1 MSGQNIGDLSGE
13 ILADRYQC
21 DRRLGK
27 QAGRQTLLARD
38 LKTQQ
43 QVVVKLLSFSSDF
56 NWEDLKLFE
65 REVETLKSLSHP
77 AIPRY
82 LDSFEI
88 DTPNRKGFALVQT
101 YIKAKSLQEY
111 LSDGR
116 TFSEREVKQLA
127 TALLDILA
135 YLHQRH
141 PPVIHRDIKP
151 SNILLKNRSVN
162 RVGEVYLVD
171 FGAVQ
176 TLATQQGKT
185 VTVVGT
191 YGYMP
196 PEQFGGRAVPASDLY
211 GLGATLIALI
221 TKQHPADLPQ
231 QDLQIEFEQFTQLS
245 PGFTNWLKRMTHPSL
260 ERRPASVQIAKEGL
274 EKPQEI
280 NKYSLPLRQGK
291 TVDTFSWFWFMIR
304 RSTWMGTLAIGAC
317 GALYSTFLMLGLGPI
332 LDNTF
337 LILGLGT
344 ILGGGLLGVSIGWRV
359 GLVNGII
366 LAIVTRLWFYPLTN
380 PNLHRQILT
389 AISIGLCTL
398 TTMAFLLPMVEG
410 SVNLD
415 GNPIMFSSEYIIFVL
430 APSLIIVTYLWFN
443 PLTNPNLHRQI
454 LTAISIG
461 LCTLTTMD
469 FLLPMVEGAVNLDGN
484 PIMSS
489 SEYIIFVLAP
499 SLITGMSMGATSQSI
514 ARWYQKES
522 EL

>member
-1 MSGQNIGDLSGE
+1 MSGQNIGDLSRE

-77 AIPRY
+77 AIPPY

-101 YIKAKSLQEY
+101 YIEAKSLQEY

-116 TFSEREVKQLA
+116 TFSESEVTQLA

-135 YLHQRH
+135 YLHQRQ

-151 SNILLKNRSVN
+151 SNILLKNRSGN
-162 RVGEVYLVD
+162 SVGEVYLVD

-211 GLGATLIALI
+211 SLGATLIALI

-245 PGFTNWLKRMTHPSL
+245 PAFTNWLKWMTHPSL
-260 ERRPASVQIAKEGL
+260 ERRPASVQIAKEVL
-274 EKPQEI
+274 EKPQTI
-280 NKYSLPLRQGK
+280 NKYSQTLRQGK
-291 TVDTFSWFWFMIR
+291 TVDTSSLFSNAIVHSI
-304 RSTWMGTLAIGAC
+304 STGILAIGAGSAIICIILWGSYETMIVAGIC
-317 GALYSTFLMLGLGPI
+317 GVILALPLGLA
-332 LDNTF
+332 
-337 LILGLGT
+337 
-344 ILGGGLLGVSIGWRV
+344 
-359 GLVNGII
+359 NGII
-366 LAIVTRLWFYPLTN
+366 AAIVTRLWFFPLTN
-380 PNLHRQILT
+380 PQLHRQVLN
-389 AISIGLCTL
+389 AISIVLFTSQTSIFLWSLIEDFNDEKTWDIINDGELS
-398 TTMAFLLPMVEG
+398 MSNIIFLL
-410 SVNLD
+410 
-415 GNPIMFSSEYIIFVL
+415 
-430 APSLIIVTYLWFN
+430 A
-443 PLTNPNLHRQI
+443 
-454 LTAISIG
+454 
-461 LCTLTTMD
+461 
-469 FLLPMVEGAVNLDGN
+469 
-484 PIMSS
+484 
-489 SEYIIFVLAP
+489 
-499 SLITGMSMGATSQSI
+499 
-514 ARWYQKES
+514 
-522 EL
+522 

>member
-1 MSGQNIGDLSGE
+1 MSGQNIGDLSKE
-13 ILADRYQC
+13 ILANRYKC

-77 AIPRY
+77 AIPQY

-88 DTPNRKGFALVQT
+88 DTPSRKGFALVQT

-116 TFSEREVKQLA
+116 TFSESEVKQLA
-127 TALLDILA
+127 TALLDILG
-135 YLHQRH
+135 YLHQRQ

-151 SNILLKNRSVN
+151 SNILLKNRSGN
-162 RVGEVYLVD
+162 SVGEVYLVD

-245 PGFTNWLKRMTHPSL
+245 PGFTSWLKWMTHPSL
-260 ERRPASVQIAKEGL
+260 ERRSASVQIAKKVL
-274 EKPQEI
+274 EKPQQI
-280 NKYSLPLRQGK
+280 DKYSLPLRQGK
-291 TVDTFSWFWFMIR
+291 TVSTANLFWNAIWRNTLTGILAVVFFHAAICIFMSIFTQIDPGSR
-304 RSTWMGTLAIGAC
+304 DETTMYLRMVFLIG
-317 GALYSTFLMLGLGPI
+317 LLPGLG
-332 LDNTF
+332 
-337 LILGLGT
+337 
-344 ILGGGLLGVSIGWRV
+344 
-359 GLVNGII
+359 NGII
-366 LAIVTRLWFYPLTN
+366 VGIVTRLWFFPLTN
-380 PNLHRQILT
+380 PKLHRQVLN
-389 AISIGLCTL
+389 AISIALCI
-398 TTMAFLLPMVEG
+398 
-410 SVNLD
+410 SIN
-415 GNPIMFSSEYIIFVL
+415 IVL
-430 APSLIIVTYLWFN
+430 AQMSKIWDWQYHIVSGLLLSII
-443 PLTNPNLHRQI
+443 PLLLMQATNKY
-454 LTAISIG
+454 
-461 LCTLTTMD
+461 
-469 FLLPMVEGAVNLDGN
+469 F
-484 PIMSS
+484 
-489 SEYIIFVLAP
+489 
-499 SLITGMSMGATSQSI
+499 
-514 ARWYQKES
+514 ARWYQQES

>member
-1 MSGQNIGDLSGE
+1 MSGQKIGDLSQE
-13 ILADRYQC
+13 ILANRYKC

-77 AIPRY
+77 AIPQY

-88 DTPNRKGFALVQT
+88 DTPSRKGFALVQT
-101 YIKAKSLQEY
+101 YIQAKSLQEY

-116 TFSEREVKQLA
+116 TFSENEVKQLA

-135 YLHQRH
+135 YLHQRQ

-151 SNILLKNRSVN
+151 SNILLKNRSGN
-162 RVGEVYLVD
+162 SVGEVYLVD

-231 QDLQIEFEQFTQLS
+231 QDLQLEFEQFTELS
-245 PGFTNWLKRMTHPSL
+245 PAFTSWLKWMTHPSL
-260 ERRPASVQIAKEGL
+260 DRRPASVQIAKEVL
-274 EKPQEI
+274 VKPREI
-280 NKYSLPLRQGK
+280 NKYALPLRQGK
-291 TVDTFSWFWFMIR
+291 IVKTGELFWNATWL
-304 RSTWMGTLAIGAC
+304 STLTGILAFVATHAPMLLTTLS
-317 GALYSTFLMLGLGPI
+317 YSDQFRIPTESFFLTLLMGLG
-332 LDNTF
+332 
-337 LILGLGT
+337 
-344 ILGGGLLGVSIGWRV
+344 
-359 GLVNGII
+359 NGII
-366 LAIVTRLWFYPLTN
+366 VGIVTRLWFFPLTN
-380 PNLHRQILT
+380 PKLHRQVLNT
-389 AISIGLCTL
+389 ISIVLCIPT
-398 TTMAFLLPMVEG
+398 
-410 SVNLD
+410 N
-415 GNPIMFSSEYIIFVL
+415 IVL
-430 APSLIIVTYLWFN
+430 AQMIEAWWSSHYNIFWLLVHSIIVILFVQA
-443 PLTNPNLHRQI
+443 TNKYF
-454 LTAISIG
+454 T
-461 LCTLTTMD
+461 
-469 FLLPMVEGAVNLDGN
+469 
-484 PIMSS
+484 
-489 SEYIIFVLAP
+489 
-499 SLITGMSMGATSQSI
+499 
-514 ARWYQKES
+514 RWYQQES

>member
-1 MSGQNIGDLSGE
+1 MSGQNIGNLSSE
-13 ILADRYQC
+13 ILANRYKC

-77 AIPRY
+77 AIPQY

-88 DTPNRKGFALVQT
+88 DTPSRKGFALVQT
-101 YIKAKSLQEY
+101 YIAAKSLQEY

-116 TFSEREVKQLA
+116 TFSESEVKQLA
-127 TALLDILA
+127 TALLDILG
-135 YLHQRH
+135 YLHQRQ

-151 SNILLKNRSVN
+151 SNILLKNRSGN
-162 RVGEVYLVD
+162 SVGEVYLVD

-231 QDLQIEFEQFTQLS
+231 QDLQIEFEQFTKLT
-245 PGFTNWLKRMTHPSL
+245 PAFTSWLKWMTNPSL
-260 ERRPASVQIAKEGL
+260 ERRPASVQIAKEVL
-274 EKPQEI
+274 EKPRTI
-280 NKYSLPLRQGK
+280 NKYSLPLRQGIR
-291 TVDTFSWFWFMIR
+291 VSSFRLFWNAIWRNFLPGTAGVVFFQIAIWIFMSIFG
-304 RSTWMGTLAIGAC
+304 SIHQVSVNDITMFLTIFVFI
-317 GALYSTFLMLGLGPI
+317 ALLGLG
-332 LDNTF
+332 
-337 LILGLGT
+337 
-344 ILGGGLLGVSIGWRV
+344 S
-359 GLVNGII
+359 GII
-366 LAIVTRLWFYPLTN
+366 VGIVTRLWFFPLTN
-380 PNLHRQILT
+380 PKLHRQVLN
-389 AISIGLCTL
+389 AISIALC
-398 TTMAFLLPMVEG
+398 
-410 SVNLD
+410 
-415 GNPIMFSSEYIIFVL
+415 
-430 APSLIIVTYLWFN
+430 
-443 PLTNPNLHRQI
+443 
-454 LTAISIG
+454 ISINIFLAQYNILSG
-461 LCTLTTMD
+461 LLSSII
-469 FLLPMVEGAVNLDGN
+469 LLLLMQAANK
-484 PIMSS
+484 
-489 SEYIIFVLAP
+489 YF
-499 SLITGMSMGATSQSI
+499 
-514 ARWYQKES
+514 ARWYQQES

>member
-1 MSGQNIGDLSGE
+1 MSAQNIGDVSKE

-27 QAGRQTLLARD
+27 QAGRQTLLAHD
-38 LKTQQ
+38 LITQQ

-65 REVETLKSLSHP
+65 REVETLKFLSHP

-101 YIKAKSLQEY
+101 YIEAKSLQEY

-116 TFSEREVKQLA
+116 TFSESEVKQLA

-135 YLHQRH
+135 YLHQRQ

-151 SNILLKNRSVN
+151 SNILLKNRSGN
-162 RVGEVYLVD
+162 SVGEVYLVD

-231 QDLQIEFEQFTQLS
+231 QDLQIEFEQITQLS
-245 PGFTNWLKRMTHPSL
+245 PGFTNWLKWMTHPSL
-260 ERRPASVQIAKEGL
+260 ERRPPSVQIAKEVL
-274 EKPQEI
+274 EKPQTI
-280 NKYSLPLRQGK
+280 NKYSLPLKQGN
-291 TVDTFSWFWFMIR
+291 TLNTFSLYGNAIW
-304 RSTWMGTLAIGAC
+304 RSTATGTLAIGTWVAI
-317 GALYSTFLMLGLGPI
+317 YSTLLSPLMGKNIGGFQGILLG
-332 LDNTF
+332 
-337 LILGLGT
+337 LILGLG
-344 ILGGGLLGVSIGWRV
+344 
-359 GLVNGII
+359 NGII
-366 LAIVTRLWFYPLTN
+366 LGIVTRLCFFPLTN
-380 PNLHRQILT
+380 RKLHRQVLT
-389 AISIGLCTL
+389 AISIVFCTC
-398 TTMAFLLPMVEG
+398 T
-410 SVNLD
+410 S
-415 GNPIMFSSEYIIFVL
+415 IIFYIKAGPDERFIL
-430 APSLIIVTYLWFN
+430 SYYNYNYYFSMCILLPSLI
-443 PLTNPNLHRQI
+443 
-454 LTAISIG
+454 AG
-461 LCTLTTMD
+461 LL
-469 FLLPMVEGAVNLDGN
+469 
-484 PIMSS
+484 
-489 SEYIIFVLAP
+489 
-499 SLITGMSMGATSQSI
+499 MGAITDSI
-514 ARWYQKES
+514 TRWYRKAS
-522 EL
+522 RL

>member
-1 MSGQNIGDLSGE
+1 MSGQKIGDLSGE

-65 REVETLKSLSHP
+65 REVETLKSLSHV

-101 YIKAKSLQEY
+101 YIEAKSLQEY

-116 TFSEREVKQLA
+116 TFSESEVKQLA

-135 YLHQRH
+135 YLHQRQ

-151 SNILLKNRSVN
+151 SNILLKNRSGN
-162 RVGEVYLVD
+162 SVGEVYLVD

-211 GLGATLIALI
+211 SLGATLIALI

-231 QDLQIEFEQFTQLS
+231 QDLQLEFEQFTQLS
-245 PGFTNWLKRMTHPSL
+245 PAFTNWLKWMTVPSL
-260 ERRPASVQIAKEGL
+260 ERRPASVQIAKEVL
-274 EKPQEI
+274 QKPQQI
-280 NKYSLPLRQGK
+280 NKYSLRVRQG
-291 TVDTFSWFWFMIR
+291 IR
-304 RSTWMGTLAIGAC
+304 VSASSFAKKALSDSTWTGVRSVGVCAGI
-317 GALYSTFLMLGLGPI
+317 YSTFILPI
-332 LDNTF
+332 
-337 LILGLGT
+337 LGT
-344 ILGGGLLGVSIGWRV
+344 IIGGIV
-359 GLVNGII
+359 GLFIGFLVGWINGII
-366 LAIVTRLWFYPLTN
+366 VQFVTDRWFAPLTN
-380 PNLHRQILT
+380 PKLYRQVLT
-389 AISIGLCTL
+389 TISIVICTL
-398 TTMAFLLPMVEG
+398 TSIIFFLPLANTIV
-410 SVNLD
+410 SLKHND
-415 GNPIMFSSEYIIFVL
+415 DASISITNSRDYIIFVL
-430 APSLIIVTYLWFN
+430 V
-443 PLTNPNLHRQI
+443 
-454 LTAISIG
+454 
-461 LCTLTTMD
+461 
-469 FLLPMVEGAVNLDGN
+469 
-484 PIMSS
+484 
-489 SEYIIFVLAP
+489 P
-499 SLITGMSMGATSQSI
+499 SLITGLSMGATSKSI

-522 EL
+522 GL

>member
-1 MSGQNIGDLSGE
+1 MSGQNIGELSGE

-101 YIKAKSLQEY
+101 YIEAKSLQEY

-116 TFSEREVKQLA
+116 TFSESEVKQLA

-135 YLHQRH
+135 YLHQRQ

-151 SNILLKNRSVN
+151 SNILLKNRSGN
-162 RVGEVYLVD
+162 SVGEVYLVD

-231 QDLQIEFEQFTQLS
+231 KDLQIEFEQFTQLS
-245 PGFTNWLKRMTHPSL
+245 SGFTNWLKWMTHPSL
-260 ERRPASVQIAKEGL
+260 DRRPASVQMAKEVL
-274 EKPQEI
+274 EKPQQI
-280 NKYSLPLRQGK
+280 NHYSLAVKQGN
-291 TVDTFSWFWFMIR
+291 TLNTFSLLGNAIW
-304 RSTWMGTLAIGAC
+304 RSTAIGTLAIGNWVAI
-317 GALYSTFLMLGLGPI
+317 YSTFLFPHMINFGGFQGFLLG
-332 LDNTF
+332 
-337 LILGLGT
+337 LILGLG
-344 ILGGGLLGVSIGWRV
+344 
-359 GLVNGII
+359 NGII
-366 LAIVTRLWFYPLTN
+366 LGIVTRLWFFPLTN
-380 PNLHRQILT
+380 PKLHREVLS
-389 AISIGLCTL
+389 AISIVFCTC
-398 TTMAFLLPMVEG
+398 T
-410 SVNLD
+410 S
-415 GNPIMFSSEYIIFVL
+415 IIFYIKAGPDERFIL
-430 APSLIIVTYLWFN
+430 SYYNYNYYFSMYILLPSLI
-443 PLTNPNLHRQI
+443 
-454 LTAISIG
+454 AG
-461 LCTLTTMD
+461 LL
-469 FLLPMVEGAVNLDGN
+469 
-484 PIMSS
+484 
-489 SEYIIFVLAP
+489 
-499 SLITGMSMGATSQSI
+499 MGAITDSI
-514 ARWYQKES
+514 TRWYRKAS
-522 EL
+522 RL

>member
-1 MSGQNIGDLSGE
+1 MSGQNIGDLSKE

-38 LKTQQ
+38 LITQQ

-65 REVETLKSLSHP
+65 REVETLKSLSHV

-101 YIKAKSLQEY
+101 YIAAKSLQEY

-116 TFSEREVKQLA
+116 TFSESEVKQLA
-127 TALLDILA
+127 AALLDILA
-135 YLHQRH
+135 YLHQRQ

-151 SNILLKNRSVN
+151 SNILLKNRSGN
-162 RVGEVYLVD
+162 SVGEVYLVD

-231 QDLQIEFEQFTQLS
+231 QDLQIEFEQFSQLS
-245 PGFTNWLKRMTHPSL
+245 PGFTNWLKWMTNPSL
-260 ERRPASVQIAKEGL
+260 ERRPASVQIAKEVL

-280 NKYSLPLRQGK
+280 NKYSLPLRQRK
-291 TVDTFSWFWFMIR
+291 TVDTSSLFNN
-304 RSTWMGTLAIGAC
+304 AIGIGTGMGILTVGTCAAIY
-317 GALYSTFLMLGLGPI
+317 GTFVIPVVGTIVGGLIGIFLGL
-332 LDNTF
+332 
-337 LILGLGT
+337 
-344 ILGGGLLGVSIGWRV
+344 LLGIG
-359 GLVNGII
+359 NGII
-366 LAIVTRLWFYPLTN
+366 VGIVTRLWFFPLTN
-380 PNLHRQILT
+380 PKLHRQVLT
-389 AISIGLCTL
+389 AISIVFCTSISIVF
-398 TTMAFLLPMVEG
+398 FLFVIWVLEGILLDALFIFLVMV
-410 SVNLD
+410 
-415 GNPIMFSSEYIIFVL
+415 
-430 APSLIIVTYLWFN
+430 PSLI
-443 PLTNPNLHRQI
+443 
-454 LTAISIG
+454 AG
-461 LCTLTTMD
+461 L
-469 FLLPMVEGAVNLDGN
+469 
-484 PIMSS
+484 
-489 SEYIIFVLAP
+489 
-499 SLITGMSMGATSQSI
+499 SMGVSSKSI

-522 EL
+522 GL

>member
-1 MSGQNIGDLSGE
+1 MSGQNIGDLSKE

-88 DTPNRKGFALVQT
+88 DTPNRKGFALVQS
-101 YIKAKSLQEY
+101 YIEAKSLQEY

-116 TFSEREVKQLA
+116 TFSESEVKQLA

-135 YLHQRH
+135 YLHQRQ

-151 SNILLKNRSVN
+151 SNILLKNRSGN
-162 RVGEVYLVD
+162 SVGEVYLVD

-211 GLGATLIALI
+211 SLGATLIALI

-231 QDLQIEFEQFTQLS
+231 QDLQLEFEQFTQLS
-245 PGFTNWLKRMTHPSL
+245 PGFTHWLKWMTDPSL
-260 ERRPASVQIAKEGL
+260 ERRPASVQIAKEVL
-274 EKPQEI
+274 EKPQTI
-280 NKYSLPLRQGK
+280 NKYSLPLKQGK
-291 TVDTFSWFWFMIR
+291 TVDTFSLFWNAIG
-304 RSTWMGTLAIGAC
+304 RSISIGTLAIVACSVIFYSFLGMGFSGAIV
-317 GALYSTFLMLGLGPI
+317 GGGWGVTLGWPLGLA
-332 LDNTF
+332 
-337 LILGLGT
+337 
-344 ILGGGLLGVSIGWRV
+344 
-359 GLVNGII
+359 NGII
-366 LAIVTRLWFYPLTN
+366 AAIVTRLWFFPLTN
-380 PNLHRQILT
+380 PQRHRQVLN
-389 AISIGLCTL
+389 AISIVLFTSATSILLWPLMEDFIDDGELS
-398 TTMAFLLPMVEG
+398 MSNISFLLA
-410 SVNLD
+410 
-415 GNPIMFSSEYIIFVL
+415 I
-430 APSLIIVTYLWFN
+430 SLI
-443 PLTNPNLHRQI
+443 
-454 LTAISIG
+454 AG
-461 LCTLTTMD
+461 L
-469 FLLPMVEGAVNLDGN
+469 
-484 PIMSS
+484 
-489 SEYIIFVLAP
+489 
-499 SLITGMSMGATSQSI
+499 SMGATSKSI
-514 ARWYQKES
+514 ARWYQKAS
-522 EL
+522 GL

>member
-101 YIKAKSLQEY
+101 YIEAKSLQEY

-116 TFSEREVKQLA
+116 TFSESEVKQLA

-135 YLHQRH
+135 YLHHRH

-151 SNILLKNRSVN
+151 SNILLKNRSGN
-162 RVGEVYLVD
+162 SVGEVYLVD

-211 GLGATLIALI
+211 SLGATLIALI

-231 QDLQIEFEQFTQLS
+231 KDLQLEFEQFTQLS
-245 PGFTNWLKRMTHPSL
+245 SGFTNWLKWMTHPSL
-260 ERRPASVQIAKEGL
+260 ERRPASVQIAKEVL
-274 EKPQEI
+274 EKPQQI
-280 NKYSLPLRQGK
+280 NKYSLPLKQGK
-291 TVDTFSWFWFMIR
+291 TVDTFSLFKNAIG
-304 RSTWMGTLAIGAC
+304 RSISTGSLAIGAC
-317 GALYSTFLMLGLGPI
+317 SVIFYIFLGMGFLGAILGGI
-332 LDNTF
+332 WGV
-337 LILGLGT
+337 ILGLF
-344 ILGGGLLGVSIGWRV
+344 LGLA
-359 GLVNGII
+359 NGII
-366 LAIVTRLWFYPLTN
+366 AALVTRLWFFPLTN
-380 PNLHRQILT
+380 PKLHRQVLN
-389 AISIGLCTL
+389 AISIVLFTSATSIFLWPVMEDLNEEAVRVKDQGAMMMIPHDGGLSL
-398 TTMAFLLPMVEG
+398 
-410 SVNLD
+410 SN
-415 GNPIMFSSEYIIFVL
+415 ISFVL
-430 APSLIIVTYLWFN
+430 AISLIV
-443 PLTNPNLHRQI
+443 
-454 LTAISIG
+454 G
-461 LCTLTTMD
+461 L
-469 FLLPMVEGAVNLDGN
+469 
-484 PIMSS
+484 
-489 SEYIIFVLAP
+489 
-499 SLITGMSMGATSQSI
+499 SMGATSKSI
-514 ARWYQKES
+514 ARWYQKAS
-522 EL
+522 GL

>member
-1 MSGQNIGDLSGE
+1 MSGQKIGDLSGE

-101 YIKAKSLQEY
+101 YIEAKSLQEY

-116 TFSEREVKQLA
+116 TFSESEAQQLA

-135 YLHQRH
+135 YLHQRQ

-151 SNILLKNRSVN
+151 SNILLKNRSGN
-162 RVGEVYLVD
+162 SVGEVYLVD

-231 QDLQIEFEQFTQLS
+231 KDLQLEFEQFTQLS
-245 PGFTNWLKRMTHPSL
+245 PGFTNWLKWMTHPSL
-260 ERRPASVQIAKEGL
+260 DRRPASFQIAKEVL
-274 EKPQEI
+274 EKPQQI
-280 NKYSLPLRQGK
+280 NQYSLPLRQGK
-291 TVDTFSWFWFMIR
+291 TVDTWSLFRNAID
-304 RSTWMGTLAIGAC
+304 RSTDMGTLAVGAC
-317 GALYSTFLMLGLGPI
+317 AAIYSTFVIPVLGTIVGGFIGIFLGLLLGLG
-332 LDNTF
+332 
-337 LILGLGT
+337 
-344 ILGGGLLGVSIGWRV
+344 
-359 GLVNGII
+359 NGII
-366 LAIVTRLWFYPLTN
+366 VGIITRLWFFPLTN
-380 PNLHRQILT
+380 PKLHRQVLT
-389 AISIGLCTL
+389 AISIVLCTL
-398 TTMAFLLPMVEG
+398 TSMVFFFIGNAIIEG
-410 SVNLD
+410 
-415 GNPIMFSSEYIIFVL
+415 IMNVSPSPNIYMDIIFLL
-430 APSLIIVTYLWFN
+430 APSLI
-443 PLTNPNLHRQI
+443 
-454 LTAISIG
+454 AG
-461 LCTLTTMD
+461 L
-469 FLLPMVEGAVNLDGN
+469 
-484 PIMSS
+484 
-489 SEYIIFVLAP
+489 
-499 SLITGMSMGATSQSI
+499 SMGASSKSI
-514 ARWYQKES
+514 ARWYQIES
-522 EL
+522 GL

>member
-1 MSGQNIGDLSGE
+1 MSGQNIGGLLGE
-13 ILADRYQC
+13 ILANRYKC

-56 NWEDLKLFE
+56 NWEDLKLFQ

-77 AIPRY
+77 AIPQY

-88 DTPNRKGFALVQT
+88 DTPSRKGFALVQS
-101 YIKAKSLQEY
+101 YIEAKSLQEY

-116 TFSEREVKQLA
+116 TFSENEVKQIA

-135 YLHQRH
+135 YLHQRQ

-151 SNILLKNRSVN
+151 SNILLKNRSGN
-162 RVGEVYLVD
+162 SVGEVYLVD

-211 GLGATLIALI
+211 SLGATLIALI

-231 QDLQIEFEQFTQLS
+231 QDLQIEFEQFTELS
-245 PGFTNWLKRMTHPSL
+245 PGFTSWLKWLTHPSL
-260 ERRPASVQIAKEGL
+260 ERRPADVQSAKEVLG
-274 EKPQEI
+274 KPQKI

-291 TVDTFSWFWFMIR
+291 TVSTDELFWNAMEYG
-304 RSTWMGTLAIGAC
+304 TWRAILAVGAC
-317 GALYSTFLMLGLGPI
+317 GGIYSIFFIGVLGATMVVFLGIFFGLLLGLG
-332 LDNTF
+332 
-337 LILGLGT
+337 
-344 ILGGGLLGVSIGWRV
+344 
-359 GLVNGII
+359 NGII
-366 LAIVTRLWFYPLTN
+366 IVIVTRLFFYPLTN
-380 PNLHRQILT
+380 PKLHRQVLA
-389 AISIGLCTL
+389 AISIILSTL
-398 TTMAFLLPMVEG
+398 T
-410 SVNLD
+410 
-415 GNPIMFSSEYIIFVL
+415 IIIFMRLKISNYFNDMTVAFVIDAIL
-430 APSLIIVTYLWFN
+430 PSLIG
-443 PLTNPNLHRQI
+443 
-454 LTAISIG
+454 G
-461 LCTLTTMD
+461 LLM
-469 FLLPMVEGAVNLDGN
+469 GVN
-484 PIMSS
+484 SK
-489 SEYIIFVLAP
+489 YF
-499 SLITGMSMGATSQSI
+499 

-522 EL
+522 GL

>member
-1 MSGQNIGDLSGE
+1 MSGQNIGDLSKE

-38 LKTQQ
+38 LETQQ

-77 AIPRY
+77 AIPQY

-88 DTPNRKGFALVQT
+88 DTPSRKGFALVQT
-101 YIKAKSLQEY
+101 YIEAKSLQEY

-116 TFSEREVKQLA
+116 TFSENEVKQLA

-135 YLHQRH
+135 YLHQRQ

-151 SNILLKNRSVN
+151 SNILLKNRSGN
-162 RVGEVYLVD
+162 SVGEVYLVD

-231 QDLQIEFEQFTQLS
+231 QDLQLEFEQFTQLS
-245 PGFTNWLKRMTHPSL
+245 PGFTNWLKWMTHPSL
-260 ERRPASVQIAKEGL
+260 DRRPASVQIAKEVL
-274 EKPQEI
+274 EKPQTI
-280 NKYSLPLRQGK
+280 NKYSLPLKQGRR
-291 TVDTFSWFWFMIR
+291 VDTGEFFCDAIW
-304 RSTWMGTLAIGAC
+304 RSIGAGTVSV
-317 GALYSTFLMLGLGPI
+317 GACAAIYGTFFFPIFGTIAGGILGIFLGL
-332 LDNTF
+332 
-337 LILGLGT
+337 
-344 ILGGGLLGVSIGWRV
+344 LLGF
-359 GLVNGII
+359 LNGII
-366 LAIVTRLWFYPLTN
+366 IAIVTRLYFSPLTN
-380 PNLHRQILT
+380 PKLNRQVIT
-389 AISIGLCTL
+389 AIGTGICTL
-398 TTMAFLLPMVEG
+398 ISLGFFIVFDPGKVVSFFLASFMIHYDVSLHSYTP
-410 SVNLD
+410 SLYD
-415 GNPIMFSSEYIIFVL
+415 RIFFIF
-430 APSLIIVTYLWFN
+430 APSLIAGI
-443 PLTNPNLHRQI
+443 
-454 LTAISIG
+454 
-461 LCTLTTMD
+461 
-469 FLLPMVEGAVNLDGN
+469 
-484 PIMSS
+484 
-489 SEYIIFVLAP
+489 
-499 SLITGMSMGATSQSI
+499 SMGISSKLF
-514 ARWYQKES
+514 ARWYQQES
-522 EL
+522 GL

>member
-1 MSGQNIGDLSGE
+1 MSGQNVGDLSKE

-27 QAGRQTLLARD
+27 QAGRQTLLARE

-77 AIPRY
+77 AIPQY

-88 DTPNRKGFALVQT
+88 DTPQRKGFALVQS
-101 YIKAKSLQEY
+101 YIEAKSLQEY

-116 TFSEREVKQLA
+116 TFSENEVKQLA
-127 TALLDILA
+127 AALLDILG
-135 YLHQRH
+135 YLHQRQ

-151 SNILLKNRSVN
+151 SNILLKNRSGN
-162 RVGEVYLVD
+162 SVGEVYLVD

-245 PGFTNWLKRMTHPSL
+245 PGFTSWLKWMTHPSL
-260 ERRPASVQIAKEGL
+260 ERRPASV
-274 EKPQEI
+274 
-280 NKYSLPLRQGK
+280 
-291 TVDTFSWFWFMIR
+291 
-304 RSTWMGTLAIGAC
+304 
-317 GALYSTFLMLGLGPI
+317 
-332 LDNTF
+332 
-337 LILGLGT
+337 
-344 ILGGGLLGVSIGWRV
+344 
-359 GLVNGII
+359 
-366 LAIVTRLWFYPLTN
+366 
-380 PNLHRQILT
+380 
-389 AISIGLCTL
+389 
-398 TTMAFLLPMVEG
+398 
-410 SVNLD
+410 
-415 GNPIMFSSEYIIFVL
+415 
-430 APSLIIVTYLWFN
+430 
-443 PLTNPNLHRQI
+443 
-454 LTAISIG
+454 
-461 LCTLTTMD
+461 
-469 FLLPMVEGAVNLDGN
+469 
-484 PIMSS
+484 
-489 SEYIIFVLAP
+489 
-499 SLITGMSMGATSQSI
+499 
-514 ARWYQKES
+514 
-522 EL
+522 

>member
-1 MSGQNIGDLSGE
+1 MSGQNIGDLSKE

-65 REVETLKSLSHP
+65 REVETLKSLSHV

-101 YIKAKSLQEY
+101 YIEAKSLQEY

-116 TFSEREVKQLA
+116 TFSESEVKQLA
-127 TALLDILA
+127 TALLNILA
-135 YLHQRH
+135 YLHQRR

-151 SNILLKNRSVN
+151 SNILLKNRSGN
-162 RVGEVYLVD
+162 SVGEVYLVD

-196 PEQFGGRAVPASDLY
+196 PEQFGGKAVPASDLY

-231 QDLQIEFEQFTQLS
+231 KDLQIEFEQLTQLS
-245 PGFTNWLKRMTHPSL
+245 PAFTNWLKWMTHPSL
-260 ERRPASVQIAKEGL
+260 DRRPASVQIAKEVL
-274 EKPQEI
+274 EKPQQI
-280 NKYSLPLRQGK
+280 HKYSLPLRQGK
-291 TVDTFSWFWFMIR
+291 TVDTSSLFNNAIE
-304 RSTWMGTLAIGAC
+304 RSIEMGTLGVGAC
-317 GALYSTFLMLGLGPI
+317 AAIYGTFIFPVVITIVAGVIGIFLGL
-332 LDNTF
+332 L
-337 LILGLGT
+337 LGLA
-344 ILGGGLLGVSIGWRV
+344 
-359 GLVNGII
+359 NGII
-366 LAIVTRLWFYPLTN
+366 AVIVTRLWFFPLTN
-380 PNLHRQILT
+380 PKLHRQVLT
-389 AISIGLCTL
+389 AISILLCTSISIVFFRIIYCHKL
-398 TTMAFLLPMVEG
+398 NDLSLE
-410 SVNLD
+410 
-415 GNPIMFSSEYIIFVL
+415 IIFVL
-430 APSLIIVTYLWFN
+430 VPSLI
-443 PLTNPNLHRQI
+443 
-454 LTAISIG
+454 AG
-461 LCTLTTMD
+461 L
-469 FLLPMVEGAVNLDGN
+469 
-484 PIMSS
+484 
-489 SEYIIFVLAP
+489 
-499 SLITGMSMGATSQSI
+499 SMGASSKSI

-522 EL
+522 GL

>member
-13 ILADRYQC
+13 ILANRYKC

-38 LKTQQ
+38 LNTQQ

-56 NWEDLKLFE
+56 NWEDLKLFQ

-77 AIPRY
+77 AIPQY

-88 DTPNRKGFALVQT
+88 DTPSRKGFALVQT
-101 YIKAKSLQEY
+101 YIEAKSLQEY

-116 TFSEREVKQLA
+116 SFSETEVKQLA
-127 TALLDILA
+127 AALLDILA
-135 YLHQRH
+135 YLHQRQ

-151 SNILLKNRSVN
+151 SNILLKNRSGN
-162 RVGEVYLVD
+162 SVGEVYLVD

-245 PGFTNWLKRMTHPSL
+245 PGFTNWLKWMTNPSL
-260 ERRPASVQIAKEGL
+260 ERRPASVQIAKEVL
-274 EKPQEI
+274 EKPQQI
-280 NKYSLPLRQGK
+280 NKYSLALKQGK
-291 TVDTFSWFWFMIR
+291 TVNTFSLFWNAIVC
-304 RSTWMGTLAIGAC
+304 STWIGTLAVGASIGI
-317 GALYSTFLMLGLGPI
+317 YSTFIYPPGVATIIG
-332 LDNTF
+332 
-337 LILGLGT
+337 GT
-344 ILGGGLLGVSIGWRV
+344 MGIYLGWRL

-366 LAIVTRLWFYPLTN
+366 VGIVTRLWFYPLTN
-380 PNLHRQILT
+380 PKLHRQILT
-389 AISIGLCTL
+389 PISIGLCTL
-398 TTMAFLLPMVEG
+398 TPMPFFLRMAERYVSHNG
-410 SVNLD
+410 
-415 GNPIMFSSEYIIFVL
+415 
-430 APSLIIVTYLWFN
+430 
-443 PLTNPNLHRQI
+443 
-454 LTAISIG
+454 
-461 LCTLTTMD
+461 
-469 FLLPMVEGAVNLDGN
+469 GN

-489 SEYIIFVLAP
+489 SEYIILVLAP
-499 SLITGMSMGATSQSI
+499 SLITGLSMGATSKSI
-514 ARWYQKES
+514 ARWYQKAS

>member
-1 MSGQNIGDLSGE
+1 MSRQNIGNLSGE

-65 REVETLKSLSHP
+65 REVETLRSLAHP

-101 YIKAKSLQEY
+101 YIEAKSLQEY

-116 TFSEREVKQLA
+116 TFSESEVKQLA

-151 SNILLKNRSVN
+151 SNILLKNRSGN
-162 RVGEVYLVD
+162 SVGEVYLVD

-231 QDLQIEFEQFTQLS
+231 KDLQLEFEQFTQLS
-245 PGFTNWLKRMTHPSL
+245 PAFTNWLKWMTHPSL
-260 ERRPASVQIAKEGL
+260 ERRPASVQIAKEVL
-274 EKPQEI
+274 EKPQQI
-280 NKYSLPLRQGK
+280 NKYSLPLKQGK
-291 TVDTFSWFWFMIR
+291 TVDTFSLFKNAIG
-304 RSTWMGTLAIGAC
+304 RSILAGTLAIEAC
-317 GALYSTFLMLGLGPI
+317 SLIICLILWTPYETMIVAGICGVILALPLGLA
-332 LDNTF
+332 
-337 LILGLGT
+337 
-344 ILGGGLLGVSIGWRV
+344 
-359 GLVNGII
+359 NGII
-366 LAIVTRLWFYPLTN
+366 AAIVTRLWFFSLTN
-380 PNLHRQILT
+380 PQLHRQVLN
-389 AISIGLCTL
+389 AISIVLYTSATSIFLGSLIEDFNDEQTWDIINDGEL
-398 TTMAFLLPMVEG
+398 SMSNIIFLLP
-410 SVNLD
+410 
-415 GNPIMFSSEYIIFVL
+415 I
-430 APSLIIVTYLWFN
+430 SLIV
-443 PLTNPNLHRQI
+443 
-454 LTAISIG
+454 G
-461 LCTLTTMD
+461 L
-469 FLLPMVEGAVNLDGN
+469 
-484 PIMSS
+484 
-489 SEYIIFVLAP
+489 
-499 SLITGMSMGATSQSI
+499 SMGATSNSI
-514 ARWYQKES
+514 ARWYQKAS
-522 EL
+522 GL

>member
-1 MSGQNIGDLSGE
+1 MSGQKIGDLSGE
-13 ILADRYQC
+13 ILENRYKC

-77 AIPRY
+77 AIPQY

-88 DTPNRKGFALVQT
+88 DTPSRKGFALVQT
-101 YIKAKSLQEY
+101 YIEAKSLQEY

-116 TFSEREVKQLA
+116 TFSESEVKQLA

-135 YLHQRH
+135 YLHQRQ

-151 SNILLKNRSVN
+151 SNILLKNRSGN
-162 RVGEVYLVD
+162 SVGEVYLVD

-245 PGFTNWLKRMTHPSL
+245 PGFTKWLKWLTHPSL
-260 ERRPASVQIAKEGL
+260 DRRPTSVQIAKEVL
-274 EKPQEI
+274 ENPQQI
-280 NKYSLPLRQGK
+280 DRYSLPLKQVKPLSTGRL
-291 TVDTFSWFWFMIR
+291 FWNAIG
-304 RSTWMGTLAIGAC
+304 RSTAAGTLAVGICTAIFRTYLF
-317 GALYSTFLMLGLGPI
+317 LYPDVETIIEGFCLG
-332 LDNTF
+332 F
-337 LILGLGT
+337 
-344 ILGGGLLGVSIGWRV
+344 
-359 GLVNGII
+359 I
-366 LAIVTRLWFYPLTN
+366 LALGNGVMIGFVTRLWFFPLTN
-380 PNLHRQILT
+380 PKLYRQVLT
-389 AISIGLCTL
+389 AISIVLCTSTSIFFFFFEMTANL
-398 TTMAFLLPMVEG
+398 RAYEG
-410 SVNLD
+410 RYSFD
-415 GNPIMFSSEYIIFVL
+415 QYMIYML
-430 APSLIIVTYLWFN
+430 APSLIAGLSTG
-443 PLTNPNLHRQI
+443 
-454 LTAISIG
+454 AITDSI
-461 LCTLTTMD
+461 T
-469 FLLPMVEGAVNLDGN
+469 
-484 PIMSS
+484 
-489 SEYIIFVLAP
+489 
-499 SLITGMSMGATSQSI
+499 
-514 ARWYQKES
+514 RWYQKAS
-522 EL
+522 RQ

>member
-101 YIKAKSLQEY
+101 YIEAKSLQEY

-116 TFSEREVKQLA
+116 TFSESEVKQLA

-135 YLHQRH
+135 YLHQRQ

-151 SNILLKNRSVN
+151 SNILLKNRSGN
-162 RVGEVYLVD
+162 SVGEVYLVD

-211 GLGATLIALI
+211 SLGATLIALI

-231 QDLQIEFEQFTQLS
+231 QDLQLEFEQFTQLS
-245 PGFTNWLKRMTHPSL
+245 PGFTNWLKWMTHPSL
-260 ERRPASVQIAKEGL
+260 ERRPTSAQIAKEVL
-274 EKPQEI
+274 EKPQTI

-291 TVDTFSWFWFMIR
+291 IVSTGSLFWNAIWR
-304 RSTWMGTLAIGAC
+304 NTLTGTLGVGYVYAASWIFMSIFSSIHWNPLYLITRSLSMVFFIG
-317 GALYSTFLMLGLGPI
+317 LLPGLG
-332 LDNTF
+332 
-337 LILGLGT
+337 
-344 ILGGGLLGVSIGWRV
+344 
-359 GLVNGII
+359 NGII
-366 LAIVTRLWFYPLTN
+366 VGIVTRLWFFPLTN
-380 PNLHRQILT
+380 PKLHRQVLN
-389 AISIGLCTL
+389 AISIALCIST
-398 TTMAFLLPMVEG
+398 
-410 SVNLD
+410 
-415 GNPIMFSSEYIIFVL
+415 YFVL
-430 APSLIIVTYLWFN
+430 AQMRRTWGWGDTIFWALVTCIIPVL
-443 PLTNPNLHRQI
+443 LMQATNKY
-454 LTAISIG
+454 
-461 LCTLTTMD
+461 
-469 FLLPMVEGAVNLDGN
+469 F
-484 PIMSS
+484 
-489 SEYIIFVLAP
+489 
-499 SLITGMSMGATSQSI
+499 
-514 ARWYQKES
+514 ARWYQQES

>member
-1 MSGQNIGDLSGE
+1 MSGQKIGDLSGE
-13 ILADRYQC
+13 ILGNRYKC

-77 AIPRY
+77 AIPQY

-88 DTPNRKGFALVQT
+88 DTPSRKGFALVQT
-101 YIKAKSLQEY
+101 YIEAKSLQEY

-116 TFSEREVKQLA
+116 TFSESEVKQLA

-135 YLHQRH
+135 YLHQRQ

-151 SNILLKNRSVN
+151 SNILLKNRSGN
-162 RVGEVYLVD
+162 SVGEVYLVD

-245 PGFTNWLKRMTHPSL
+245 PGFTNWLKWMTHPSL
-260 ERRPASVQIAKEGL
+260 ERRPAFVQIAKEVL
-274 EKPQEI
+274 EKPQTI
-280 NKYSLPLRQGK
+280 NKYSLPLRQGIR
-291 TVDTFSWFWFMIR
+291 VDTFSLFWNAIW
-304 RSTWMGTLAIGAC
+304 RSTFTGIIAFAATHVPMVIPTVS
-317 GALYSTFLMLGLGPI
+317 YSDRFRLPTESFFLSLLMWLG
-332 LDNTF
+332 
-337 LILGLGT
+337 
-344 ILGGGLLGVSIGWRV
+344 
-359 GLVNGII
+359 NGII
-366 LAIVTRLWFYPLTN
+366 LGIVTRLWFFPLTN
-380 PNLHRQILT
+380 PKLHRQVLNT
-389 AISIGLCTL
+389 ISIVLCIPINIVL
-398 TTMAFLLPMVEG
+398 TEMILRWGGTYKIFLAFLL
-410 SVNLD
+410 S
-415 GNPIMFSSEYIIFVL
+415 
-430 APSLIIVTYLWFN
+430 IIV
-443 PLTNPNLHRQI
+443 I
-454 LTAISIG
+454 LLMQANNKY
-461 LCTLTTMD
+461 
-469 FLLPMVEGAVNLDGN
+469 F
-484 PIMSS
+484 
-489 SEYIIFVLAP
+489 
-499 SLITGMSMGATSQSI
+499 
-514 ARWYQKES
+514 ARWYQQES